1 MTMRISTAGR
11 TEVGCVRKHNEDNF
25 LLQPDLGLFV
35 VADGLGGHAAGEV
48 ASRIVVD
55 KIGDFIAHTA
65 ERDRTWPVEY
75 EEALSYD
82 GNRLKAALLLADQ
95 GILDD
100 IRTNPERESMG
111 STVVACL
118 VHGDNATLVH
128 VGDSRA
134 YLLDPEGIR
143 QITQDHSWV
152 AEQVANGVLT
162 PDEARRHPF
171 RNVIT
176 QALGNGGDL
185 DIAIQEIRVKELDRI
200 LLCTDG
206 LSGMMQDQE
215 IWETVQNAPDP
226 DAAVETLVRQAMDNG
241 GEDNITVLIV
251 AFDPKK
257 K

>member
-1 MTMRISTAGR
+1 MRIRAAGR
-11 TEVGCVRKHNEDNF
+11 TEVGCVRKHNEDDF
-25 LLQPDLGLFV
+25 LVAPDLGLFA

-75 EEALSYD
+75 ASELSYD

-100 IRTNPERESMG
+100 IQANPERESMG

-118 VHGDNATLVH
+118 AHGDRVTLVH

-134 YLLDPEGIR
+134 YLLNASGIQQVTR
-143 QITQDHSWV
+143 DHSWV
-152 AEQVANGVLT
+152 ADQVANGILT
-162 PDEARRHPF
+162 PEEARHHPF

-185 DIAIQEIRVKELDRI
+185 DVAVQEIQVKELDRI
-200 LLCTDG
+200 LLCSDG
-206 LSGMMQDQE
+206 LSGMIQDKA
-215 IWETVQNAPDP
+215 IWEIVDQAPEVE
-226 DAAVETLVRQAMDNG
+226 AAAEILIAKAMENG
-241 GEDNITVLIV
+241 GEDNITVVII
-251 AFDPKK
+251 AFDPE
-257 K
+257 